1 MIASVGQVSDPTS
14 PASDGLQG
22 ERAVDRY
29 GALAGGQVTSKP
41 SSASLPAPVNLSPPD
56 LVVKACF
63 DGMRFGLQLAH
74 VPGLSKPLERHGAWW
89 SAARRMWLVRATGAA
104 DVESMLLDAYSGQHV
119 SFDALAAALRASAAA
134 PEPDFYTQLLDVQV
148 FPLAKGDGG
157 RGKWAVSFVYDPP
170 CVAAMRAMRGLFH
183 KHAAAWQVHCDP
195 AEIQEHLVRHAGV
208 KAEFV
213 FVHEQAVVLEEL
225 ATASASSSP
234 IVVPAAPPPQRGG
247 GGGDDS
253 AGTGFFSTDVQRS
266 GDLPFD
272 ASAVASLVATGVL
285 RDYQAIGVQHMLRS
299 AGACMG
305 DDMGLGKS
313 RQTVVASRLA
323 AGKGR
328 VLIVCPASLR
338 LNWEREIRMVYPEAT
353 VGMVGEDRIATLQA
367 CDWVIGNYER
377 MGGLVRAT
385 ELAFEVM
392 AVDEAHYLK
401 EYQSG
406 RTRNVFLLAARIPRC
421 YVVTGTP
428 LLNRE
433 VEMHTLLRIT
443 GHALGQLPL
452 GDFRKGFA
460 GTAEKRAK
468 LADAIKGWMIRRS
481 KAVLSDLG
489 KKDRQLRYLSPEGLG
504 TYREIYR
511 DMSLQAMPKIVQLRR
526 TLESLKVPFLL
537 DTVQSMGDD
546 DKIIIFCEYMSTV
559 DALKQALA
567 GLGIGCVS
575 LVGADSAKKRQAAV
589 DAFQQVPS
597 NKVFIG
603 TTSAAGVGITLT
615 AANLVAFASM
625 PWTPALMRQAEDRAY
640 RLGQLRDVL
649 VIVPIV
655 PGTID
660 EGVLKLQDAKRTTE
674 VEVVEA
680 AKAAL
685 PDAQQLELVELPAA
699 AREERAVLEFA

>member
-1 MIASVGQVSDPTS
+1 MMK
-14 PASDGLQG
+14 QG
-22 ERAVDRY
+22 EVP
-29 GALAGGQVTSKP
+29 L
-41 SSASLPAPVNLSPPD
+41 LAPVNLEPPD
-56 LVVKACF
+56 LLVKACF
-63 DGMRFGLQLAH
+63 DGRRFGLQMAH
-74 VPGLSKPLERHGAWW
+74 VPGLSRPLEKHGGWW
-89 SAARRMWLVRATGAA
+89 CAARRMWLVQAA
-104 DVESMLLDAYSGQHV
+104 DATSVEGMLADAYQGQHV
-119 SFDALAAALRASAAA
+119 SFDGVAALLRAAVAA
-134 PEPDFYTQLLDVQV
+134 PDPDFFTQLLDVQI
-148 FPLAKGDGG
+148 FPLARGDSG
-157 RGKWAVSFVYDPP
+157 RGKWAASFTYDPL
-170 CVAAMRAMRGLFH
+170 CVTAMRALRGLFH
-183 KHAAAWQVHCDP
+183 KHAAAWQVHGDP
-195 AEIQEHLVRHAGV
+195 DEIQRQLQRHAGV
-208 KAEFV
+208 KTEFV
-213 FVHEQAVVLEEL
+213 FIHEQAVVLEEL
-225 ATASASSSP
+225 ASASASSSP
-234 IVVPAAPPPQRGG
+234 IAVPAAPPPQRGG

-253 AGTGFFSTDVQRS
+253 AGTGFFSTDVLRS
-266 GDLPFD
+266 GDLPFN
-272 ASAVASLVATGVL
+272 ATAVESLVTTGVL
-285 RDYQAIGVQHMLRS
+285 RDYQAVGVQHMLRS
-299 AGACMG
+299 SGACMG

-323 AGKGR
+323 AGTGR

-338 LNWEREIRMVYPEAT
+338 LNWEREIRMVYPAAT
-353 VGMVGEDRIATLQA
+353 VGMVGEDCIATLQA

-460 GTAEKRAK
+460 GTAERRAK
-468 LADAIKGWMIRRS
+468 LAEAIKGWMIRRS
-481 KAVLSDLG
+481 KAVLSELG
-489 KKDRQLRYLSPEGLG
+489 KKERQLRYLSPEGLG

-511 DMSLQAMPKIVQLRR
+511 DMALQAMPKIVQLRR

-537 DTVQSMGDD
+537 DTVQSMGDA

-567 GLGIGCVS
+567 ALGIGCVS

-589 DAFQQVPS
+589 DAFQQDCAI
-597 NKVFIG
+597 KVFIG

-640 RLGQLRDVL
+640 RLGQMRDVL

-660 EGVLKLQDAKRTTE
+660 EGVLKLQEAKRTTE

-685 PDAQQLELVELPAA
+685 PGPQRQEVAELPAA
-699 AREERAVLEFA
+699 AREERAVLDFA

>member
-1 MIASVGQVSDPTS
+1 M
-14 PASDGLQG
+14 
-22 ERAVDRY
+22 
-29 GALAGGQVTSKP
+29 
-41 SSASLPAPVNLSPPD
+41 
-56 LVVKACF
+56 
-63 DGMRFGLQLAH
+63 
-74 VPGLSKPLERHGAWW
+74 
-89 SAARRMWLVRATGAA
+89 
-104 DVESMLLDAYSGQHV
+104 
-119 SFDALAAALRASAAA
+119 
-134 PEPDFYTQLLDVQV
+134 
-148 FPLAKGDGG
+148 
-157 RGKWAVSFVYDPP
+157 
-170 CVAAMRAMRGLFH
+170 
-183 KHAAAWQVHCDP
+183 
-195 AEIQEHLVRHAGV
+195 
-208 KAEFV
+208 
-213 FVHEQAVVLEEL
+213 
-225 ATASASSSP
+225 
-234 IVVPAAPPPQRGG
+234 
-247 GGGDDS
+247 
-253 AGTGFFSTDVQRS
+253 
-266 GDLPFD
+266 
-272 ASAVASLVATGVL
+272 
-285 RDYQAIGVQHMLRS
+285 
-299 AGACMG
+299 
-305 DDMGLGKS
+305 
-313 RQTVVASRLA
+313 
-323 AGKGR
+323 
-328 VLIVCPASLR
+328 CPASLR

-589 DAFQQVPS
+589 DAFQQVPT

-685 PDAQQLELVELPAA
+685 PDAQQPELAELPAA